1 MPIQG
6 VVKFANHDRGFFFIK
21 PDDGGA
27 DVFCH
32 VREVQRAG
40 YETLEMTQRVQYQL
54 GMNSKNGRTMGVELK
69 LLDPIISPPLQPTSF
84 RSEER
89 DDRAAHAQLAEMA
102 FVKVPTR
109 AEE

>member
-54 GMNSKNGRTMGVELK
+54 GMNSKTGRSMAVELK
-69 LLDPIISPPLQPTSF
+69 LLEPVISPAVQPTSF
-84 RSEER
+84 RADREESE
-89 DDRAAHAQLAEMA
+89 DFFALAEHA
-102 FVKVPTR
+102 FMKVTPR
-109 AEE
+109 GE